1 MSVPANWRLP
11 GHQACADAL
20 NPDQPER
27 WVKPLKIKGV
37 ACDDRIA
44 CRLRTY
50 YNVGIGDVRCTR
62 PRQQRADGL
71 SLRSVQ
77 RDYFG
82 FVELDQPPKAYLPG
96 RIPNDLREGSGRD
109 YNPIPVLQSRVED
122 GEDPAV
128 ISFQRNQPASVE
140 NDSVHAAF
148 RRYRSS
154 QRNVRGREKCSRR
167 ESARL
172 LQRLLHDRAE
182 LGSILKRFLDG
193 LLNETRNG
201 WGILG
206 CDALADLLKLTV
218 RQGDSDLRSGHAID
232 HTMNDWQQG
241 LSESHER

>member
-82 FVELDQPPKAYLPG
+82 FVELDHPPKAYLPG

-109 YNPIPVLQSRVED
+109 YNPIPVLQSRIED

-128 ISFQRNQPASVE
+128 ISFERNQPASVE

-148 RRYRSS
+148 RGL
-154 QRNVRGREKCSRR
+154 VP
-167 ESARL
+167 RL
-172 LQRLLHDRAE
+172 RAE
-182 LGSILKRFLDG
+182 SIFLAH
-193 LLNETRNG
+193 E
-201 WGILG
+201 
-206 CDALADLLKLTV
+206 
-218 RQGDSDLRSGHAID
+218 RSF
-232 HTMNDWQQG
+232 G
-241 LSESHER
+241 LSGPPVFFSASSTIARNSAAFSRDFWTAC